1 MDELPP
7 PYPSEEEVESTSF
20 VDLGALP
27 PTHDGD
33 SPKAATNTRFTVPAL
48 RDDLVTDPRMAERRE
63 AAALQRKAP
72 APMERRP
79 TLTSGA
85 GDTRAPRTVR
95 PGVLEPVRG
104 RADSSHRD
112 FSHESAESSDVIS
125 SFSAGL
131 PPSLMAQPPAMPPA
145 EGRPRLERRP
155 PRPAGVAPGGARP
168 APIAPAATQ
177 FIPPQS
183 SLPLEAEHVS
193 ALIADQRR
201 RLHVLFAWARGLE
214 VAAGVLGTIS
224 LAVLVTSVV
233 GALLATGPA
242 LLPGA
247 AAFVAAAAGAGLALV
262 QVVAAVALRQLAHL
276 SAQQTALIEALCT
289 LPRRGR

>member
-1 MDELPP
+1 M
-7 PYPSEEEVESTSF
+7 
-20 VDLGALP
+20 
-27 PTHDGD
+27 
-33 SPKAATNTRFTVPAL
+33 
-48 RDDLVTDPRMAERRE
+48 
-63 AAALQRKAP
+63 
-72 APMERRP
+72 
-79 TLTSGA
+79 
-85 GDTRAPRTVR
+85 
-95 PGVLEPVRG
+95 
-104 RADSSHRD
+104 
-112 FSHESAESSDVIS
+112 
-125 SFSAGL
+125 
-131 PPSLMAQPPAMPPA
+131 
-145 EGRPRLERRP
+145 
-155 PRPAGVAPGGARP
+155 
-168 APIAPAATQ
+168 
-177 FIPPQS
+177 
-183 SLPLEAEHVS
+183 S